1 MKSRAL
7 RRVLVIIV
15 ANRHRIERELSFGNA
30 HVYDWDDSVQ
40 LLKVLKN
47 RAWTNGP
54 FVREFESKFA
64 EYIGCQHALACHSG
78 GAAIFIASLIAKIG
92 AGDEVLV
99 PTINFPA
106 ACHVAVLMGAKV
118 TFVDADRETLNVD
131 VNDFRNKIS
140 RKSKIFFPV
149 HLYGRPLDMDAIM
162 DISKDHNIV
171 VVEDCAHAP
180 GAEYKGKK
188 VGSIGDMAIFS
199 LQMAKVLS
207 TLGEGGMFVTDDDE
221 IAERAQK
228 LRQWGFTD
236 PDPDSRR
243 FWEVGYEY
251 ISMNFRMEDARAAV
265 GTSQLEKLD
274 RNIERRTQ
282 NAKMLNQKLKGIE
295 GLTIPPEPPSQ
306 TKHVWA
312 YYAPV
317 FLDEKAAG
325 IDRDEFLNRLRDRH
339 GIWAQAYYRPCHTLD
354 CYRKLGYKKGVC
366 PVAEEMAERL
376 FCLPIY
382 PRFSEDDIDYM
393 AESVRDIAESA
404 RKVA

>member
-1 MKSRAL
+1 VDI

-15 ANRHRIERELSFGNA
+15 TNGHRIERDLYFGNA

-40 LLKVLKN
+40 LLKVLKS
-47 RAWTNGP
+47 RAWTNGA

-64 EYIGCQHALACHSG
+64 EYIGCRHALACHSG
-78 GAAIFIASLIAKIG
+78 GAAIFIASLIADIG

-99 PTINFPA
+99 PAIDFPA

-118 TFVDADRETLNVD
+118 RFVDVDRETLNVD

-162 DISKDHNIV
+162 DISEDHKIA

-207 TLGEGGMFVTDDDE
+207 TLGEGGMFVTNDDG

-243 FWEVGYEY
+243 FWEVKYEQ

-265 GTSQLEKLD
+265 GTTQLEKLEG
-274 RNIERRTQ
+274 NIERRTQ
-282 NAKMLNQKLKGIE
+282 NAKMLTQKLKGIE

-306 TKHVWA
+306 DRHVWA

-317 FLDEKAAG
+317 FLDEKAVG
-325 IDRDEFLNRLRDRH
+325 MDRDEFLNRLRDRY
-339 GIWAQAYYRPCHTLD
+339 GIWAQVYYRPCHMLE
-354 CYRKLGYKKGVC
+354 CYQRRDYKKGEC
-366 PVAEEMAERL
+366 PVAEEMSEKL

-382 PRFSEDDIDYM
+382 PRFSDDDIDYL
-393 AESVRDIAESA
+393 AESVRKALHS
-404 RKVA
+404 